1 VIEHLPN
8 KCEALSSNPQ
18 YCKKKKKKI
27 QIKLML
33 EILAIF
39 GRLRSGGS
47 RFEASRGKYFARHY
61 LQNNQ
66 SKMDWSCH
74 SNSRGP
80 AL

>member
-1 VIEHLPN
+1 
-8 KCEALSSNPQ
+8 
-18 YCKKKKKKI
+18 
-27 QIKLML
+27 ML

-47 RFEASRGKYFARHY
+47 RFEASRGKYFARPY